1 MKVLQLCLK
10 PPIPARD
17 GGCIAMNNITQGL
30 LEAGHQVKV
39 LTIFTQKHDFVPE
52 EMPED
57 YLEATEIE
65 GVFVDTRVNV
75 VDAFTNF
82 MTSDSYNISR
92 FFSTDFDI
100 KLIRILKEKK
110 FDVVQLESL
119 FMTSYLATI
128 RRYSD
133 APVVM
138 RSHNLEFVIWEKM
151 AGGTRNFAK
160 RTYLN
165 YLSKKLKEYELSV
178 VASVNG
184 IAAISE
190 EDKKRFIHLGLKK
203 PIRTIPVGL
212 EIEEYPLDLKIEP
225 ELCLFHLGSMDWTPN
240 LEGIIWFLHDI
251 WPEVHE
257 KFPNLKLYLAGR
269 NMPDDFKSMNHP
281 QVEIVGEVED
291 ANSFFK
297 SKAIMI
303 VPLLSAGGI
312 RVKII
317 EGLALGK
324 AIISTSLGA
333 EGIHCT
339 HGKDILIADNKREW
353 LECIGRALEP
363 GMVKKLGEAG
373 RALAEKDFD
382 NNAIINNL
390 IEFYRELIKNA
401 EKK

>member
-30 LEAGHQVKV
+30 IEAGHQVKI
-39 LTIFTQKHDFVPE
+39 LTIFTQKHDFVLE
-52 EMPED
+52 EMPQE
-57 YLEATEIE
+57 YLDQTEIE
-65 GVFVDTRVNV
+65 GVYVDTRVNM

-100 KLIRILKEKK
+100 KLIRILKERK
-110 FDVVQLESL
+110 FDVIQLESL

-128 RRYSD
+128 RRHSN

-151 AGGTRNFAK
+151 ANGTRNFAK

-203 PIRTIPVGL
+203 PIKTIPVGL
-212 EIEEYPLDLKIEP
+212 EISKYDFNEDDKP
-225 ELCLFHLGSMDWTPN
+225 ELSLFHLGSMDWTPN
-240 LEGIIWFLHDI
+240 LEGIIWFLQDI
-251 WPEVHE
+251 WPEVH
-257 KFPNLKLYLAGR
+257 KRHPKLKLCLAGR
-269 NMPDDFKSMNHP
+269 NMPLDLDILHQPN
-281 QVEIVGEVED
+281 VELLGEVDD
-291 ANSFFK
+291 AMSFIK
-297 SKAIMI
+297 SKGIMI

-333 EGIHCT
+333 EGINCT
-339 HGKDILIADNKREW
+339 NGKDILIADNKREW
-353 LECIGRALEP
+353 IEAIEKVLQPKVIKELGHNGRL
-363 GMVKKLGEAG
+363 
-373 RALAEKDFD
+373 LAERDF
-382 NNAIINNL
+382 NNKAIVKNL
-390 IEFYRELIKNA
+390 VGFYKLLKKNDS
-401 EKK
+401 K